1 MAGRRPVGWPVGWPV
16 GCPWVDASPGSPVT
30 SGLQRDRGTD
40 VTTRLPLAGI
50 RVLDIGTLIAGPF
63 GATMMGDFGAEIIKV
78 EQPGVGDAMR
88 GTPIDGKA
96 ARSGNWLV
104 EGRNKKSVT
113 LNLRVKE
120 GQDILRELVRT
131 ADVLI
136 ENFTP
141 GTLEKWGLGWED
153 LRALNPRLIMVRV
166 SGYGQVGPYAKRSG
180 YDRIALGF
188 SGYMYPT
195 GFPDRFPVRPAFPTA
210 DYNTGTFA
218 ALSAMFALYER
229 DARGGE
235 GQMIDLALYE
245 APFRITAD
253 MMVQYTRTGAI
264 RERIGNRNPTFSP
277 AGTFQTRDGRYVQIA
292 AGGDNVWQRLAE
304 AIDMADLAQ
313 DPRFARSRARIERAD
328 ELEALLADW
337 IGQHDFADI
346 EARLVQANVPF
357 GGIYTAA
364 DIATD
369 PHFAAR
375 DNLAVV
381 PDDEEGPVTMPGVIP
396 KLMGTPGRIAH
407 AGPPLGQHNDEIYGG
422 LLGKDAAE
430 LARLKAAGVI

>member
-1 MAGRRPVGWPVGWPV
+1 MN
-16 GCPWVDASPGSPVT
+16 T
-30 SGLQRDRGTD
+30 K
-40 VTTRLPLAGI
+40 LPLTGI

-63 GATMMGDFGAEIIKV
+63 GATMLGDFGAEIIKV
-78 EQPGVGDAMR
+78 EQPGIGDALR
-88 GTPIDGKA
+88 GTPKDGKA

-120 GQDILRELVRT
+120 GQDILRDLVKH
-131 ADVLI
+131 ADVVI

-141 GTLEKWGLGWED
+141 GTLERWNLGWED
-153 LRALNPRLIMVRV
+153 LRAVNPRLIMVRV

-218 ALSAMFALYER
+218 ALSAMLALYER

-253 MMVQYTRTGAI
+253 LMTQYARTGEI

-292 AGGDNVWQRLAE
+292 AGGDNVFQRLAVAMNMPE
-304 AIDMADLAQ
+304 LTT
-313 DPRFARSRARIERAD
+313 DPRYAKSRARIERAD
-328 ELEALLADW
+328 EMEKLLADW
-337 IGQHDFADI
+337 IAARDFADI
-346 EARLVQANVPF
+346 EALLEKANVPF

-364 DIATD
+364 DIAAD
-369 PHFAAR
+369 PHFKAR
-375 DNLAVV
+375 ENIAVIE
-381 PDDEEGPVTMPGVIP
+381 DTEEGTVTMPGVVP
-396 KLMGTPGRIAH
+396 KMRGTPGRIAH
-407 AGPPLGQHNDEIYGG
+407 AGPPLGQHNQEIYRG
-422 LLGKDAAE
+422 LLGKTEAE
-430 LARLKAAGVI
+430 LQALAAAGIV

>member
-1 MAGRRPVGWPVGWPV
+1 MRGNV
-16 GCPWVDASPGSPVT
+16 
-30 SGLQRDRGTD
+30 SGK
-40 VTTRLPLAGI
+40 LPLAGI

-63 GATMMGDFGAEIIKV
+63 GATMLGDFGAEIIKV
-78 EQPGVGDAMR
+78 EQPGIGDALR
-88 GTPIDGKA
+88 GTPKDGKA

-113 LNLRVKE
+113 LNLRVKQ
-120 GQDILRELVRT
+120 GQDILRELVRL
-131 ADVLI
+131 ADVVI

-141 GTLEKWGLGWED
+141 GTLERWNLGWED
-153 LRALNPRLIMVRV
+153 LRKINPRLIMVRV
-166 SGYGQVGPYAKRSG
+166 SGYGQVGPYSKRSG

-229 DARGGE
+229 DAKGGE

-253 MMVQYTRTGAI
+253 MMTKYAQTGEI

-292 AGGDNVWQRLAE
+292 AGGDNVWQRLAP
-304 AIDMADLAQ
+304 AIDMAPLAT
-313 DPRFARSRARIERAD
+313 DPRYAKSRERIGRAD
-328 ELEALLADW
+328 ELEKLLAGW
-337 IGQHDFADI
+337 IAEHDFADI
-346 EARLVQANVPF
+346 EARLEKANVPF

-375 DNLAVV
+375 ENIAVIQ
-381 PDDEEGPVTMPGVIP
+381 DDEEGPVTMPNVVP
-396 KLMGTPGRIAH
+396 KLRGTPGRIAH
-407 AGPPLGQHNDEIYGG
+407 AGPPLGKHNQEIYGG
-422 LLGKDAAE
+422 LLAKTEAE
-430 LARLKAAGVI
+430 MQALAEAGVI